1 MLLDGS
7 QGSGESIAMD
17 DKEQFAKMVWPRW
30 ATWAL
35 VAVVLTTILTV
46 AAMLNDIY

>member
-1 MLLDGS
+1 MS
-7 QGSGESIAMD
+7 
-17 DKEQFAKMVWPRW
+17 EQRHIAKMVWPRW

-35 VAVVLTTILTV
+35 IAVVLTTILTV

>member
-1 MLLDGS
+1 MLLDGDG
-7 QGSGESIAMD
+7 GSGEGAAMD
-17 DKEQFAKMVWPRW
+17 DEEQFAKMVWPRW

-35 VAVVLTTILTV
+35 IAVVLTTILTV

>member
-1 MLLDGS
+1 MS
-7 QGSGESIAMD
+7 
-17 DKEQFAKMVWPRW
+17 EQRHIAKMVWPSW

-35 VAVVLTTILTV
+35 VAVALTTILTV